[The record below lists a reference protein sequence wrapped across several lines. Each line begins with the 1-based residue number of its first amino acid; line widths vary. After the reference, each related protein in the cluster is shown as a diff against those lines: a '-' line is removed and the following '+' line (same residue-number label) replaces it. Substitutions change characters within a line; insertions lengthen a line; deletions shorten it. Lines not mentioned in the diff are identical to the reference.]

1 MQCKDIPTE
10 PILELFQKNPD
21 LCHRWYNASWYHDTH
36 LSIWPS
42 IRPAFPV
49 DCPDH
54 LLLAKMK
61 QLIRKGLVL
70 GCACGCRGD
79 FQINTCPP
87 DVTKKGSGSENHTQ
101 VHS

>member
-1 MQCKDIPTE
+1 VKKGRMQCKDIPTE
-10 PILELFQKNPD
+10 PILRLLQDNPTEMHKWWNGVD
-21 LCHRWYNASWYHDTH
+21 S
-36 LSIWPS
+36 WPS

-61 QLIRKGLVL
+61 QLIRKGLVF

-79 FQINTCPP
+79 FQINSCPP
-87 DVTKKGSGSENHTQ
+87 DVTKKGRGSD
-101 VHS
+101 